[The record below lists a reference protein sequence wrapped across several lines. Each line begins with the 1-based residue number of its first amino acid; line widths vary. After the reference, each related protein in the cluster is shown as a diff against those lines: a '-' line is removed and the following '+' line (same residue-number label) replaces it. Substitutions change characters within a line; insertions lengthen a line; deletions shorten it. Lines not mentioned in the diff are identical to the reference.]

1 MTPRTNEPLQE
12 YRKKR
17 DFANTPEPAP
27 APPRSRR
34 ARKPRFVV
42 QEHHA
47 RRLHWDLRLEHDG
60 VLWSWAVPK
69 GVPMLNKPNHLAVRT
84 EDHPLE
90 YLTFHGEIPQGQY
103 GAGSMTIWDS
113 GTYEAEKMRDNEVIV
128 TLHGER
134 VDGKYA
140 LFQTKGDQWMM
151 HRMSPPADP
160 SREPVPHDLKPML
173 ATASDALPLDQANWA
188 FEMKWDGMRVI
199 IVIEAG
205 QITLTSR
212 LGNDA
217 TSRFPELRAL
227 GDALAQTDMVLDG
240 EIVALDDNGRPSFE
254 QLQPRMQAGSASV
267 SRRLAAD
274 RPTVCMIFDLLWLDG
289 HSTCELP
296 YRDRRALLEKLAL
309 SGPTWQTPPTTIGD
323 GDAVY
328 AAAQELEMEGVVA
341 KRLDSTYQP
350 GRRSDAW
357 RKVKTVKGQ
366 ELVVGRLVAR
376 CRTTRRADGVTPRRL
391 LRGRRRST
399 TPVGSGRGSTSANAA
414 CSKRSSHR
422 SRATQP
428 RSRRRL
434 ACPDHIG
441 SSPSSSSRWASRIG
455 PAPGSCARRATG
467 GCATT
472 RTRPRWCAR
481 SGRAR
486 ADAAGDRPGR
496 VGARSRRRD
505 RASCRCAPSPS
516 TSGRCSGS

>member
-1 MTPRTNEPLQE
+1 MTPRTKEPLQE

-17 DFANTPEPAP
+17 NFANTPEPAP
-27 APPRSRR
+27 APPQSRR
-34 ARKPRFVV
+34 SRKPRFVV

-90 YLTFHGEIPQGQY
+90 YLTFHGEIPHGQY

-128 TLHGER
+128 TLHGQR

-140 LFQTKGDQWMM
+140 LFQTKGDQWMI

-173 ATASDALPLDQANWA
+173 ATGSKTLPPDQENWA

-199 IVIEAG
+199 IVVEAG

-227 GDALAQTDMVLDG
+227 GDALAETDMVLDG

-254 QLQPRMQAGSASV
+254 QLQPRMQNGSASV
-267 SRRLAAD
+267 ARRLAAE

-289 HSTCELP
+289 HSTCEVP
-296 YRDRRALLEKLAL
+296 YRDRRALLEQLAL
-309 SGPTWQTPPTTIGD
+309 SGPTWQTPPSTIGD
-323 GDAVY
+323 GDAVLG
-328 AAAQELEMEGVVA
+328 AAEELEMEGVVA

-366 ELVVGRLVAR
+366 ELVVGGWLPGAGRL
-376 CRTTRRADGVTPRRL
+376 DGRMGSL
-391 LRGRRRST
+391 LVGYYEDGTLHYAGR
-399 TPVGSGRGSTSANAA
+399 VGSGLDERKRSVLEAKLAPLARNSAPFEKTPRLPGAHWVEPELVVDVGFQNWTSAGIL
-414 CSKRSSHR
+414 
-422 SRATQP
+422 RAP
-428 RSRRRL
+428 RYRGLR
-434 ACPDHIG
+434 DDKD
-441 SSPSSSSRWASRIG
+441 PSEVVREIL
-455 PAPGSCARRATG
+455 
-467 GCATT
+467 
-472 RTRPRWCAR
+472 
-481 SGRAR
+481 
-486 ADAAGDRPGR
+486 
-496 VGARSRRRD
+496 
-505 RASCRCAPSPS
+505 
-516 TSGRCSGS
+516 

>member
-1 MTPRTNEPLQE
+1 MAASRAKEPLQE

-27 APPRSRR
+27 ASPKSRR
-34 ARKPRFVV
+34 TRKPRFVV

-69 GVPMLNKPNHLAVRT
+69 GIPLLNKPNHLAVRT

-90 YLTFHGEIPQGQY
+90 YLTFHGDIPKGQY

-113 GTYEAEKMRDNEVIV
+113 GTYEAEKLRDDEVIV

-140 LFQTKGDQWMM
+140 LFQTKGNQWMI

-160 SREPVPHDLKPML
+160 TREPVPRDLRPML
-173 ATASDALPLDQANWA
+173 ATAAEDLPPDEENWA

-199 IVIEAG
+199 LVIEAG
-205 QITLTSR
+205 QLTLTSR

-240 EIVALDDNGRPSFE
+240 EVVALDDDGRPSFE
-254 QLQPRMQAGSASV
+254 QLQPRMQVGSASV
-267 SRRLAAD
+267 ARKLAAE
-274 RPTVCMIFDLLWLDG
+274 RPVVCMLFDVLWLDG

-296 YRDRRALLEKLAL
+296 YTDRRKVLEGLAL
-309 SGPTWQTPPTTIGD
+309 AGPTWQTPPTTIGD
-323 GDAVY
+323 GETVRSAAV
-328 AAAQELEMEGVVA
+328 ELGMEGVVA

-357 RKVKTVKGQ
+357 RKVKITQGQ
-366 ELVVGRLVAR
+366 ELVVGGWLPGAGRLEGRLGSLLVGYYD
-376 CRTTRRADGVTPRRL
+376 DGV
-391 LRGRRRST
+391 LRYAGR
-399 TPVGSGRGSTSANAA
+399 VGSGLDEH
-414 CSKRSSHR
+414 KRSVLEAKLAPLARDTSPFDKTPKLPDPHWVEPELVVDVR
-422 SRATQP
+422 FQNWTGAGILRAP
-428 RSRRRL
+428 RYRGLR
-434 ACPDHIG
+434 DDKD
-441 SSPSSSSRWASRIG
+441 PSEVVREIR
-455 PAPGSCARRATG
+455 
-467 GCATT
+467 
-472 RTRPRWCAR
+472 
-481 SGRAR
+481 
-486 ADAAGDRPGR
+486 
-496 VGARSRRRD
+496 
-505 RASCRCAPSPS
+505 
-516 TSGRCSGS
+516 